1 MNTPTLKRINFAGPE
16 NDLMQVTAGGSIE
29 EALELAATL
38 TLGVERLCQR
48 LDFAINMNED
58 PVECIELRALAF
70 LSSATGSLL
79 QAVRYG
85 MKAQEEAAQ

>member
-16 NDLMQVTAGGSIE
+16 NDLMQVTAGGNIG
-29 EALELAATL
+29 EALELAANL
-38 TLGVERLCQR
+38 TLGVERICQR

-70 LSSATGSLL
+70 LAGASASLI
-79 QAVRYG
+79 QSVRYG
-85 MKAQEEAAQ
+85 MKAQEEASQ